1 MSRDNIN
8 NNVGPIAALL
18 AVQLLFGSVPVTGK
32 IALAQIPA
40 LALVGMRVGIATV
53 ILVGFQLFRKR
64 IRLVNAS
71 DYWRLAVLAM
81 FGVVFNQMFSLLGI
95 SLTRAS
101 NASLLIVTIPIFTLI
116 VGFLIG
122 SERITFFKV
131 AGISLALL
139 GAIILIDPRNASF
152 SSETTLGDA
161 FVIVNSL
168 VFGIYVATSKE
179 VVTRNGA
186 FRSMMWVFV
195 FSSIICIPIAIYSFS
210 SVDISAVSG
219 RTWVVVI
226 YLSVFAT
233 AAPYLLNAYAISKVS
248 PSVVVVFIYLQPLIG
263 FILAAIFL
271 SEEIGLRFVLAAA
284 AIFCGVYLVSKR
296 KSVQRDSVPVD
307 DYGTISFARR
317 EIIVDDSRMT
327 D

>member
-1 MSRDNIN
+1 MDNDPLQTARP
-8 NNVGPIAALL
+8 VAALL
-18 AVQLLFGSVPVTGK
+18 AVQVLFGSVPVAGK

-40 LALVGMRVGIATV
+40 LALVGMRVGIATL
-53 ILVGFQLFRKR
+53 ILVVFQLFRKR
-64 IRLVNAS
+64 IRLVNTA
-71 DYWRLAVLAM
+71 DYWRLAVLAL

-116 VGFLIG
+116 VGFLTG
-122 SERITFFKV
+122 AEKITISKV

-139 GAIILIDPRNASF
+139 GAVILIDPRNASF
-152 SSETTLGDA
+152 SSDTTLGDM
-161 FVIVNSL
+161 FVVLNSL

-195 FSSIICIPIAIYSFS
+195 FSSIVCIPVAIYSIS
-210 SVDISAVSG
+210 SVEVSAVSG
-219 RTWVVVI
+219 NTWTVVI

-233 AAPYLLNAYAISKVS
+233 AAPYLLNAFAISKVS
-248 PSVVVVFIYLQPLIG
+248 PAVVAVFIYLQPLIG

-271 SEEIGLRFVLAAA
+271 GEEIGLRFVVAAV
-284 AIFCGVYLVSKR
+284 AIFGGVYLVSKR
-296 KSVQRDSVPVD
+296 KRGKPGSLPAKVNGTTNFADRETIVQE
-307 DYGTISFARR
+307 T
-317 EIIVDDSRMT
+317 RMT